1 MDAGMY
7 KRHVFPM
14 NIKEHLVICTL
25 ISFISIPFV
34 AVTRCM
40 GVILLHPT
48 SNKTAMTKN
57 FARQFSKVAPSGENM
72 ALFRRFGHKVSV
84 PKG

>member
-1 MDAGMY
+1 
-7 KRHVFPM
+7 
-14 NIKEHLVICTL
+14 
-25 ISFISIPFV
+25 
-34 AVTRCM
+34 M

-72 ALFRRFGHKVSV
+72 ALFRRFGHKVRLSCV
-84 PKG
+84 GCVNSHAGHEAEYT

>member
-1 MDAGMY
+1 
-7 KRHVFPM
+7 
-14 NIKEHLVICTL
+14 
-25 ISFISIPFV
+25 
-34 AVTRCM
+34 M

-72 ALFRRFGHKVSV
+72 ALFRRFGHKVSAERLILPLGLYWGRKYSFPWV
-84 PKG
+84 A

>member
-1 MDAGMY
+1 MSFIM
-7 KRHVFPM
+7 
-14 NIKEHLVICTL
+14 KEHHVICTL
-25 ISFISIPFV
+25 ISFFSPFV
-34 AVTRCM
+34 VVTRCM

-72 ALFRRFGHKVSV
+72 ALFRRFGHKVSAERSFLLL
-84 PKG
+84 GL

>member
-1 MDAGMY
+1 
-7 KRHVFPM
+7 
-14 NIKEHLVICTL
+14 
-25 ISFISIPFV
+25 
-34 AVTRCM
+34 M

-72 ALFRRFGHKVSV
+72 ALFRRFGHKVSAEWSIL
-84 PKG
+84 PFGL